1 MKKISFLVALC
12 ISTVFFSRCKE
23 EVTECD
29 IEGLACTQ
37 IFTTK
42 QVSVKNTEGLV
53 VDLDSVVVKK
63 SGDNSVL
70 FSEVI
75 TDNSEGIYKLISDSE
90 KENIVKE
97 GTDVTFYGY
106 ISGIEKVKEDFKVGH
121 DCCHVVYIS
130 GTSDIVI
137 SE

>member
-1 MKKISFLVALC
+1 M
-12 ISTVFFSRCKE
+12 
-23 EVTECD
+23 
-29 IEGLACTQ
+29 
-37 IFTTK
+37 
-42 QVSVKNTEGLV
+42 
-53 VDLDSVVVKK
+53 
-63 SGDNSVL
+63 
-70 FSEVI
+70 
-75 TDNSEGIYKLISDSE
+75 ISDAE
-90 KENIVKE
+90 KEKIVKE